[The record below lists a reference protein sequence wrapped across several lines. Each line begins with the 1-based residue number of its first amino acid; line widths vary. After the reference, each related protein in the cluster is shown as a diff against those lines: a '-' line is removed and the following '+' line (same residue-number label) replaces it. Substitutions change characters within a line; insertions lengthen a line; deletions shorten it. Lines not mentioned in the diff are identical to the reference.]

1 MKAKETDVL
10 VVGAGPVGLMAGLFL
25 AQAGVKATV
34 VDREMGP
41 TVRSYACALHTRS
54 LKYLQQLGLLEA
66 VVAVG
71 RKVSK
76 VAFYEQDLRR
86 AELNFAEPGSEF
98 PYMLLVPQDAFEQVL
113 ESALVTQTGRPVLWN
128 HRLTDLQPG
137 DDSVISTIEEL
148 TGTSMGYTI
157 PHWETVVKA
166 RFSLRSKLLIG
177 ADGHNSLVRQQ
188 LHIEPVRAP
197 GRHAFAAYEFLTDD
211 HDYDEVRV
219 VMAPESTSVLWPL
232 PGNKCRWTFQLL
244 HSEVAEFPGKERK
257 AIRLSDEATDQKIR
271 AFVQELARKRAPW
284 FNLPI
289 KGISWCSE
297 VVFEHFCVKTFG
309 IDRCWLAGD
318 AAHQTGPVGVQS
330 MNAGFSEA
338 QAISAAFAQN
348 PSASGLSSRLQEFNQ
363 ANLARWQQLLGLT
376 GGLKSG
382 PKTDLWIK
390 DRSQRLLESLPATD
404 AALERLAAQLQ
415 LQLG

>member
-1 MKAKETDVL
+1 MRDKETDVL

-25 AQAGVKATV
+25 AHAGVKAQV
-34 VDREMGP
+34 VDREVGP
-41 TVRSYACALHTRS
+41 TVRSYACALHPRS

-66 VVAVG
+66 VTAAG

-76 VAFYEQDLRR
+76 VAFYEQELRR
-86 AELNFAEPGSEF
+86 AELDLAESGSEF
-98 PYMLLVPQDAFEQVL
+98 PYLLIVPQDALEQLL
-113 ESALVTQTGRPVLWN
+113 ENSLVKITGKAVLWS
-128 HRLTDLQPG
+128 HRLVQLQRG
-137 DDSVISTIEEL
+137 EDSVHATIEEL

-157 PHWETVVKA
+157 PHWETVVKN
-166 RFSLRSKLLIG
+166 RFDLRSKLVIG
-177 ADGHNSLVRQQ
+177 ADGHASLVRQQ

-197 GRHAFAAYEFLTDD
+197 GRQAFAAYEFLTDD
-211 HDYDEVRV
+211 HDYNEVRV

-244 HSEVAEFPGKERK
+244 HSEVAEFPGKERR
-257 AIRLSDEATDQKIR
+257 AIRLSDESTDQKIR
-271 AFVQELARKRAPW
+271 AFVQDLARKRAPW

-348 PSASGLSSRLQEFNQ
+348 PSAPGLSGRLQEFNQ

-376 GGLKSG
+376 GGLRSG

-390 DRSQRLLESLPATD
+390 DRTQRLLESLPATD
-404 AALERLAAQLQ
+404 DALERLAAQLQ
-415 LQLG
+415 LQFG